1 VPADVEQ
8 RESCRDDH
16 DASWIVHDGKV
27 SSRSQFSQSHD
38 DPGEGN

>member
-1 VPADVEQ
+1 MSSNGSPAATI
-8 RESCRDDH
+8 H